1 VQDFKVYGVLKN
13 DNVMFANNTLIK
25 YSFMPDSRLNSSLNG
40 TSGRLVLPDLLKG
53 IAVLLMIQVHLM
65 ELFAKQ
71 ELYDG
76 FLGKVSLFLG
86 GPPAAPVF
94 MAVMGYFLAKSGSGT
109 WSFIRRGLR
118 LIVYG
123 FLLNIGLN
131 LHLFYHIFTGQSSLS
146 PLPYLFGV
154 DILFLA
160 GLSII
165 VVALFRLILHD
176 KVFLWLIVMLLV
188 ASATIFLPVGDGSNG
203 WSDYLLAYFY
213 KATWWSYF
221 PLFPWLAY
229 PLAGY
234 CSSLIYDKYSQTNI
248 SRPKLYQVALI
259 ILIPIAVFF
268 TFGFKVTTDLQ
279 AYYHHSVSYFLWALL
294 FLGEW
299 TILFHFIIT
308 YLPENPVMKYLQ
320 WTGHNVTAFYVFQ
333 WLIIGNLA
341 TAFYKSVSLNYLILW
356 FLGATIITSLLVLLY
371 RMFLTRFRHPGSSR
385 IV

>member
-1 VQDFKVYGVLKN
+1 
-13 DNVMFANNTLIK
+13 MFANDTLIK
-25 YSFMPDSRLNSSLNG
+25 NSVMPDSAINSSVKV
-40 TSGRLVLPDLLKG
+40 TFGRLVLPDLLKG
-53 IAVLLMIQVHLM
+53 VAVLLMIQVHLM
-65 ELFAKQ
+65 ELFARQ

-76 FLGKVSLFLG
+76 FWGKVSLFLG

-94 MAVMGYFLAKSGSGT
+94 MAVMGYFLAKSRSGALT
-109 WSFIRRGLR
+109 FIGRGFR

-123 FLLNIGLN
+123 FLLNTGLN

-165 VVALFRLILHD
+165 VIALFRLILRD
-176 KVFLWLIVMLLV
+176 KVFFWLIAMLFV
-188 ASATIFLPVGDGSNG
+188 ASATTFLPAGNG
-203 WSDYLLAYFY
+203 NSSWSDYLLAYFY
-213 KATWWSYF
+213 RATWWSYF

-234 CSSLIYDKYSQTNI
+234 CYSLIYERYSQ
-248 SRPKLYQVALI
+248 LI
-259 ILIPIAVFF
+259 IPQTKLALAALVMLIPLAVFF
-268 TFGFKVTTDLQ
+268 PFGFNVTTDLQ

-294 FLGEW
+294 FLGAW
-299 TILFHFIIT
+299 TILFHTLIK

-320 WTGHNVTAFYVFQ
+320 WTGRNVTAFYVFQ

-341 TAFYKSVSLNYLILW
+341 TAFYKSVSAIQLLFWLVGITISTSILVW
-356 FLGATIITSLLVLLY
+356 LYSIASEKYRNKKDMII
-371 RMFLTRFRHPGSSR
+371 R
-385 IV
+385 